1 MMRRRGI
8 ARRTGPGLV
17 GTVARTA
24 VIAGTAQAT
33 ANAVNSR
40 AAHKQDAR
48 TAAVDQQNAVADL
61 QAQVEQ
67 LQAQEAQAQIPV
79 APAPTPAASV
89 QDDLIAKL
97 TQLGE
102 LHSAGILTDEEFAAA
117 KAKALS

>member
-1 MMRRRGI
+1 MMRRRSV
-8 ARRTGPGLV
+8 ARRGGPGLV

-33 ANAVNSR
+33 ANAVNTS
-40 AAHKQDAR
+40 AARKQDAR
-48 TAAVDQQNAVADL
+48 TAAVDQQNAVTDL

-67 LQAQEAQAQIPV
+67 LQAQEAQAQIPA
-79 APAPTPAASV
+79 APAPAASG
-89 QDDLIAKL
+89 QSDLIAKL

-102 LHSAGILTDEEFAAA
+102 LHAAGILTDEEFSAA

>member
-1 MMRRRGI
+1 MMRRRSV
-8 ARRTGPGLV
+8 ARRGGPGLV

-40 AAHKQDAR
+40 AASKQR
-48 TAAVDQQNAVADL
+48 AAASAVEQQNAVADL

-67 LQAQEAQAQIPV
+67 LQVQEAQAQMPA
-79 APAPTPAASV
+79 APAPEAGGQS
-89 QDDLIAKL
+89 DLITKL

-102 LHSAGILTDEEFAAA
+102 LHAAGILTDEEFVAA